1 MQNGDAKC
9 RTTDVTSWVVLSTV
23 SSMAGCFAP
32 KNAPWFVRLA
42 RYTALSM
49 MQTRASTLKLN
60 SGHLTK
66 KGSYYLSLMYPLMIS
81 SFFSKSEANELTK
94 KITTITTSNLKASL
108 RLEQEAYLQDNAL
121 LALSACSSPT
131 TSWFSAWDNKRTSQS
146 IKIYITWNQKEP
158 KTPPKKWHVKCCRH
172 PQDALRNLFK
182 DFFSLL
188 QELPHKD
195 IPQPT
200 TAGNLT
206 KPPMGPKALMAKCAA
221 DQIQSKAC
229 KVCLVYVSFF
239 SSYGVCREKKGRF
252 LHTTSNLCSHL
263 LPVKL
268 LKSSGNKP
276 FTTEHLL
283 WIDLHFLHL
292 WSHQLLHQTSGHT
305 GEGPTQNMSITYLN
319 VTQCARWVTHQSFL
333 APLILQKDLTPRYK
347 NREPGFFR
355 GSDDQTP
362 KPT

>member
-1 MQNGDAKC
+1 MAC
-9 RTTDVTSWVVLSTV
+9 EIFWSP
-23 SSMAGCFAP
+23 SSRCSAQPFQ
-32 KNAPWFVRLA
+32 RL
-42 RYTALSM
+42 
-49 MQTRASTLKLN
+49 
-60 SGHLTK
+60 
-66 KGSYYLSLMYPLMIS
+66 
-81 SFFSKSEANELTK
+81 
-94 KITTITTSNLKASL
+94 
-108 RLEQEAYLQDNAL
+108 
-121 LALSACSSPT
+121 
-131 TSWFSAWDNKRTSQS
+131 
-146 IKIYITWNQKEP
+146 
-158 KTPPKKWHVKCCRH
+158 
-172 PQDALRNLFK
+172 
-182 DFFSLL
+182 FSLL

-221 DQIQSKAC
+221 DQIQSNAC
-229 KVCLVYVSFF
+229 KVCFVYVSFF
-239 SSYGVCREKKGRF
+239 SSYMAFEGKKNGRF

-305 GEGPTQNMSITYLN
+305 GEGPTKNITNNSMCMSIITYLN

-333 APLILQKDLTPRYK
+333 APLILQKDLTPGYK
-347 NREPGFFR
+347 NRAPGFFR
-355 GSDDQTP
+355 KSYDQTP
-362 KPT
+362 KPS